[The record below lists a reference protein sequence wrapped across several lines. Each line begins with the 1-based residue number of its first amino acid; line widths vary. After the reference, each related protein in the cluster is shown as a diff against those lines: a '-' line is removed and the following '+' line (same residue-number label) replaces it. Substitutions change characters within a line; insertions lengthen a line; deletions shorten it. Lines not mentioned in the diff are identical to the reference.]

1 MYNTGDKLYVA
12 IACGWD
18 EFLHKKVISSFFFF
32 DVAPVC
38 LLQPRCRFLIN
49 IVTDA
54 RGSAEVHVLLFYGH
68 MIKRSFHTC
77 SL

>member
-1 MYNTGDKLYVA
+1 MQRLLVGEVISCTKKWFLTFFYVA
-12 IACGWD
+12 
-18 EFLHKKVISSFFFF
+18 L
-32 DVAPVC
+32 VC

-49 IVTDA
+49 IA
-54 RGSAEVHVLLFYGH
+54 RGSAEVQCHVLLLYGH

>member
-1 MYNTGDKLYVA
+1 MKRLLVG
-12 IACGWD
+12 
-18 EFLHKKVISSFFFF
+18 EVISCTKSAWFLAFFMLRLCVCYSP
-32 DVAPVC
+32 DVD
-38 LLQPRCRFLIN
+38 FLTN
-49 IVTDA
+49 IA